1 MVGVEGLEPPTLGL
15 EIRCSIQL
23 SYTPTQ
29 TITIIQYDI
38 FLKLAEFISSR
49 CSALRP
55 SRYHAHFQYFPLK
68 PRIYPLNTGTTQ
80 ALSRIR
86 TLPT

>member
-38 FLKLAEFISSR
+38 FLKLAEFISHV
-49 CSALRP
+49 ALP
-55 SRYHAHFQYFPLK
+55 FG
-68 PRIYPLNTGTTQ
+68 PRAIMHISNIFL
-80 ALSRIR
+80 
-86 TLPT
+86 